1 MRILFVAKVF
11 AEWGGLERVWTDK
24 LNALSEM
31 PDYEVWLVTTDQ
43 GDHPYPYSFS
53 EKVHLVDLNIRF
65 VQQYQYGFVR
75 RHLTKHRLMRL
86 YKERLQEL
94 FRSVKPDL
102 LVTNSSENVRILN
115 RWRKDIPLVVEC
127 HGACDHPFHMDPM
140 TWWNRIRA
148 FFFYA
153 SIAKAEIVVALTKK
167 DAQQWKRINPSACAI
182 PDIVHLNQTGTFS
195 SCLNKKIIF
204 VGRMDP
210 QKGYSYLSDVWQL
223 VSQRHP
229 DWRLD
234 IYGEGAEKEENRM
247 YIPQGSNVLVHAQ
260 TSAIIEKYK
269 ESSILILTSVYEPF
283 GLVMPEAMSCGIPVV
298 AFDCPYGPSEIIT
311 DGKDG
316 FLVRCW
322 DVDAFADK
330 VCMLIQDN
338 ELRQRMGRN
347 AVQSAQRFTK
357 ERIIPQWCSL
367 FENTVKSGKKH

>member
-1 MRILFVAKVF
+1 
-11 AEWGGLERVWTDK
+11 
-24 LNALSEM
+24 
-31 PDYEVWLVTTDQ
+31 
-43 GDHPYPYSFS
+43 
-53 EKVHLVDLNIRF
+53 
-65 VQQYQYGFVR
+65 
-75 RHLTKHRLMRL
+75 
-86 YKERLQEL
+86 
-94 FRSVKPDL
+94 
-102 LVTNSSENVRILN
+102 
-115 RWRKDIPLVVEC
+115 
-127 HGACDHPFHMDPM
+127 
-140 TWWNRIRA
+140 
-148 FFFYA
+148 
-153 SIAKAEIVVALTKK
+153 
-167 DAQQWKRINPSACAI
+167 
-182 PDIVHLNQTGTFS
+182 
-195 SCLNKKIIF
+195 
-204 VGRMDP
+204 MDP

-247 YIPQGSNVLVHAQ
+247 YIPQGSNVLVHAK

-322 DVDAFADK
+322 DVDAFADT
-330 VCMLIQDN
+330 VCVLIEDCD
-338 ELRQRMGRN
+338 LRQHMGRN